1 MGRVTTD
8 VCHPNRRKKGNYLDM
23 NISKKFVHKPWGYE
37 EIWANTAKYV
47 GKILVIKPGCS
58 LSRQYHKVKEETIYV
73 LEGHVR
79 VEIGDSS
86 SGITISHFDKG
97 KVVHIAPLTI
107 HRFCAEDDEVK
118 LIEVSTPELDDVVRL
133 EDFYGRKSN

>member
-47 GKILVIKPGCS
+47 GKILVIKPADMKTS
-58 LSRQYHKVKEETIYV
+58 IPE
-73 LEGHVR
+73 
-79 VEIGDSS
+79 
-86 SGITISHFDKG
+86 ITIIINAYF
-97 KVVHIAPLTI
+97 IAVI
-107 HRFCAEDDEVK
+107 
-118 LIEVSTPELDDVVRL
+118 
-133 EDFYGRKSN
+133 